1 MLNAE
6 TFLALLAGQA
16 LTEEQYEEVET
27 LIEKV
32 PYAGLLHLLAA
43 RYQCKQHS
51 HLAPQKIR
59 RAALHMYT
67 RKQLADALG
76 MPLFQEN
83 DFRLSG
89 ASDSLKDELL
99 KARNVLDDIQKEVSA
114 FDEKL
119 ANASEEE
126 LDQELE
132 KITTSYTQP
141 KDYFSSFE
149 TKEDIFNIDTS
160 PAEGSSKSATVETST
175 DFTQES
181 SAFPQQDELSESYAL
196 ALYSEGKIREAVRV
210 YEALKKKY
218 PERVAYYQSQID
230 ILMEDLGGSFA
241 VAKETP
247 TSEKNKSI
255 IEENKEENK
264 EDETTSPPEFKV
276 KSLVDTLQEA
286 PKTFY
291 TELDAIRLR
300 DEGKDDEAIKIYE
313 RLILQHPEK
322 KTYFEK
328 QIQIIK
334 GL

>member
-16 LTEEQYEEVET
+16 LTEEQYEEVEA
-27 LIEKV
+27 LIDKV

-43 RYQCKQHS
+43 RYQAKQHS

-59 RAALHMYT
+59 RAALHIYS
-67 RKQLADALG
+67 RKQLAEALEA
-76 MPLFQEN
+76 PVFEQNE
-83 DFRLSG
+83 FRISG
-89 ASDSLKDELL
+89 ASDSLKGELL
-99 KARNVLDDIQKEVSA
+99 KARNVLEDIRKEVND

-119 ANASEEE
+119 ASASEEE

-141 KDYFSSFE
+141 KDYFSSLE
-149 TKEDIFNIDTS
+149 SDE
-160 PAEGSSKSATVETST
+160 EV
-175 DFTQES
+175 S
-181 SAFPQQDELSESYAL
+181 SADTTTGSDEKLPESENEEFNSLPPQEELNETYAIT
-196 ALYSEGKIREAVRV
+196 LYSAGKIHEAIKV
-210 YEALKKKY
+210 YEALKEKY
-218 PERVAYYQSQID
+218 PDREAYYQSQID
-230 ILMEDLGGSFA
+230 ILKEDLDIPASANEDTSSA
-241 VAKETP
+241 VDVPAGDAENQQETEQTEKKPEPSATAKP
-247 TSEKNKSI
+247 
-255 IEENKEENK
+255 
-264 EDETTSPPEFKV
+264 
-276 KSLVDTLQEA
+276 KSLVDALQEA

-300 DEGKDDEAIKIYE
+300 DEGKDDEAIQIYE

-322 KTYFEK
+322 KAYFEK

>member
-1 MLNAE
+1 MLNEE

-43 RYQCKQHS
+43 RYQCKQYS

-59 RAALHMYT
+59 RAALHMYS
-67 RKQLADALG
+67 RKQLANALG

-149 TKEDIFNIDTS
+149 TKEDIFNMDTS
-160 PAEGSSKSATVETST
+160 PAEESSKPATVETST
-175 DFTQES
+175 DFTQEF

-196 ALYSEGKIREAVRV
+196 ALYSEGKIREAVKV

-247 TSEKNKSI
+247 TSEKNKNI
-255 IEENKEENK
+255 IEENKEE
-264 EDETTSPPEFKV
+264 ETTSPPEFKV

>member
-16 LTEEQYEEVET
+16 LTEEQYEEVEA
-27 LIEKV
+27 LIDKV

-43 RYQCKQHS
+43 RYQSKQGS

-59 RAALHMYT
+59 RAALHMYS
-67 RKQLADALG
+67 RKRLAEALNA
-76 MPLFQEN
+76 PVFEQN
-83 DFRLSG
+83 DFQLSG
-89 ASDSLKDELL
+89 ASGSLKEELS

-119 ANASEEE
+119 ASASEEE

-141 KDYFSSFE
+141 KDYFSSLE
-149 TKEDIFNIDTS
+149 EEDTAAGEQIASKPLEQKEENKTAS
-160 PAEGSSKSATVETST
+160 PAPEI
-175 DFTQES
+175 
-181 SAFPQQDELSESYAL
+181 PPPDELSESYAIT
-196 ALYSEGKIREAVRV
+196 LYSAGKVREAVAV

-218 PERVAYYQSQID
+218 PEREAYYQSQID
-230 ILMEDLGGSFA
+230 ILKEDLGDNDVVTPDVENTTPPAGEDTTQ
-241 VAKETP
+241 ETQPP
-247 TSEKNKSI
+247 TTPK
-255 IEENKEENK
+255 
-264 EDETTSPPEFKV
+264 P
-276 KSLVDTLQEA
+276 KSLVDALQEA
-286 PKTFY
+286 PQTFY

-300 DEGKDDEAIKIYE
+300 DEGKDEEAIKIYE

-322 KTYFEK
+322 KAYFEK